1 VQYTYQVLFEWD
13 PFKAAL
19 NKRKHRVSFEEAAE
33 CFQDPLALLLEDPR
47 YPDRS
52 ILIGSS
58 PRQRLILTVFVE
70 RDAAVIRIVSA
81 RRATVR
87 ERRKYEEGD
96 S

>member
-1 VQYTYQVLFEWD
+1 MATVVDGDFEWD
-13 PFKAAL
+13 SDKAAA
-19 NKRKHRVSFEEAAE
+19 NFDRHGVSFEEAAE
-33 CFQDPLALLLEDPR
+33 CFQDPLALILEEPR

-58 PRQRLILTVFVE
+58 LRHRLILTVFVE

-87 ERRKYEEGD
+87 ERRKYEDGD
-96 S
+96 Y

>member
-1 VQYTYQVLFEWD
+1 MLFEWD
-13 PFKAAL
+13 PSKAAA
-19 NKRKHRVSFEEAAE
+19 NKRKHGVSFAEAAE
-33 CFQDPLALLLEDPR
+33 CFQDPLALILEEPR

-58 PRQRLILTVFVE
+58 QRQRPILTVFVE

-87 ERRKYEEGD
+87 ERRKYEEED
-96 S
+96 Y

>member
-1 VQYTYQVLFEWD
+1 VLFEWD
-13 PFKAAL
+13 PSKAAS
-19 NKRKHRVSFEEAAE
+19 NKRKHGVSFEEAAE
-33 CFQDPLALLLEDPR
+33 CFQDSLAMILEEPR

-58 PRQRLILTVFVE
+58 KRRRLVLTVFVE

-87 ERRKYEEGD
+87 ERRKYEEGEY
-96 S
+96 

>member
-1 VQYTYQVLFEWD
+1 MLFEWD
-13 PFKAAL
+13 PSKAAS
-19 NKRKHRVSFEEAAE
+19 NKRKHGVSFEEAAE
-33 CFQDPLALLLEDPR
+33 CFQDSLAMILEEPR

-58 PRQRLILTVFVE
+58 KRRRLILTVFVE

-87 ERRKYEEGD
+87 ERRKYEEGEY
-96 S
+96 

>member
-1 VQYTYQVLFEWD
+1 MLFEWD
-13 PFKAAL
+13 PSKAAS
-19 NKRKHRVSFEEAAE
+19 NKRKHGVSFEEAAE
-33 CFQDPLALLLEDPR
+33 CFQDPLAMILEEPR

-58 PRQRLILTVFVE
+58 KRRRLVLTVFVE

-87 ERRKYEEGD
+87 ERRKYEEGEY
-96 S
+96 

>member
-1 VQYTYQVLFEWD
+1 MLFEWD
-13 PFKAAL
+13 PSKAAS
-19 NKRKHRVSFEEAAE
+19 NKRKHGVSFEEAAE
-33 CFQDPLALLLEDPR
+33 CFQDSLAMILEEPR

-58 PRQRLILTVFVE
+58 KRRRLVLTVFVE

-87 ERRKYEEGD
+87 ERRKYEEGEY
-96 S
+96 

>member
-1 VQYTYQVLFEWD
+1 VLFEWD
-13 PFKAAL
+13 PSKAAS
-19 NKRKHRVSFEEAAE
+19 NKRKHGVSFEEAAE
-33 CFQDPLALLLEDPR
+33 CFQDSLAMILEEPR

-58 PRQRLILTVFVE
+58 KRRRLILTVFVE

-87 ERRKYEEGD
+87 ERRKYEEGEY
-96 S
+96 

>member
-1 VQYTYQVLFEWD
+1 VLFEWD
-13 PFKAAL
+13 PSKAAS
-19 NKRKHRVSFEEAAE
+19 NKRKHGVSFEEAAE
-33 CFQDPLALLLEDPR
+33 CFQDPLAMILEEPR

-58 PRQRLILTVFVE
+58 KRRRLVLTVFVE

-87 ERRKYEEGD
+87 ERRKYEEGEY
-96 S
+96 